1 MSSVPTILEGT
12 LSGTSFHGPISGG
25 GVRGSHEAHGHVHG
39 SHGPRSG
46 SLRGDGAESPE
57 AAAVAEL
64 GGLISS
70 LGSLAAQAQSLP
82 LSPPDLPGLPQSQ
95 GYRPQVTDYSLGDD
109 AN

>member
-1 MSSVPTILEGT
+1 MSSVPPILEGT
-12 LSGTSFHGPISGG
+12 LSGTSFNGPISGG
-25 GVRGSHEAHGHVHG
+25 VHG
-39 SHGPRSG
+39 SHDVHGSLHGSHGWRSG
-46 SLRGDGAESPE
+46 SLSGDAPESPE

-82 LSPPDLPGLPQSQ
+82 LSPPEVPGLPQSQ